1 MKKLEFNNLDLILE
15 YIKNPE
21 HKSVLFLL
29 ECAIREAKSS
39 SKSEFKLG
47 DHVLFGR
54 PNGRKRPG
62 VIVTLNPK
70 KAVIKDTNLGGKC
83 IYLDHRIQIDSTENN
98 SRIDRRR
105 SQRHENLFTGM

>member
-62 VIVTLNPK
+62 VIVKRPLSKTPTLVANG
-70 KAVIKDTNLGGKC
+70 VCLTLWWRLRN
-83 IYLDHRIQIDSTENN
+83 E
-98 SRIDRRR
+98 
-105 SQRHENLFTGM
+105 